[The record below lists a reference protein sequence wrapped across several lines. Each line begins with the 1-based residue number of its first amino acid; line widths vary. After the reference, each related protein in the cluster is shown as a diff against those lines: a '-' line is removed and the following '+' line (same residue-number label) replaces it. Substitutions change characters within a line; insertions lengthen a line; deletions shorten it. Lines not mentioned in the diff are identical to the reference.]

1 MNVLNVAVKIFNF
14 KFQNMMWVSTFMD
27 IFVRTATG
35 IMILTYMIMMIYD
48 ALMRHSIIQ
57 KINQMISNEL
67 LSELEK
73 DSLISKLNLIAKE
86 DITMSTNEKILSIIN
101 LFRDLNGKDKNL
113 LISVLQNS
121 VNKNRIEAEEE
132 LLRQQHAMQQAEL

>member
-1 MNVLNVAVKIFNF
+1 
-14 KFQNMMWVSTFMD
+14 
-27 IFVRTATG
+27 
-35 IMILTYMIMMIYD
+35 MIYD

-86 DITMSTNEKILSIIN
+86 DITMSTNEKILSIIDHFTN
-101 LFRDLNGKDKNL
+101 LQAADQS
-113 LISVLQNS
+113 LIIELLQNTF
-121 VNKNRIEAEEE
+121 NKERADQILQAKEE
-132 LLRQQHAMQQAEL
+132 LLRQQHAMQQQAEL